1 MSDITVQSRAAFH
14 SRFQVA
20 VLALAAI
27 VLLTVTVR
35 TATSLYFVWEEWG
48 HLWDAVESPFWGLL
62 QSHFGY
68 VSPLGRLLFLI
79 EAKIFGHWYVGYAV
93 VNAALLVAVV
103 ALMWRTLRPANPWAS
118 WALTGGLVTFV
129 FSGGSLFAVHFAAMD
144 AYFLCWLFGMLALA
158 AWRAHRHPSIVLACF
173 LAAALS
179 STLMNVVVTS
189 FVVSMM
195 VALGRADA
203 PAAWRWSIWRVPLGY
218 ALFSAS
224 VSGLLFIVGRAF
236 PSVDPLVGVNQSI
249 ASTVQTDP
257 FGQFLPL
264 VSFIAVWLISPFLAV
279 IAVSQDLYERSVIA
293 LIDRPLL
300 LLVVLVAF
308 IALLSVAAARRFG
321 GVGWRRG
328 WLTAVLLTS
337 SLAFAAQIV
346 LFRGEQSFE
355 VRYTLMWMPAVVV
368 FWSWWIN
375 DTLASRSA
383 SLVSSTIT
391 VLAKV
396 ATAAMV
402 VSAFVVAALSP
413 VLVDQ
418 AVDVMRPRTEVSL
431 ELKEAVLQCGTIEE
445 PAVADVL
452 APGMPWEGVCE
463 AASFLRD

>member
-1 MSDITVQSRAAFH
+1 MSDITAESRAVSH
-14 SRFQVA
+14 SPLQVVA
-20 VLALAAI
+20 LALAGA
-27 VLLTVTVR
+27 VLLTVTIR
-35 TATSLYFVWEEWG
+35 TASSLYFVWEEWG

-93 VNAALLVAVV
+93 VNALLLLAVV
-103 ALMWRTLRPANPWAS
+103 ALMWRTLRPSNPWAS
-118 WALTGGLVTFV
+118 WALTGGLITFL
-129 FSGGSLFAVHFAAMD
+129 FSGGALFAVHFAAMD

-158 AWRAHRHPSIVLACF
+158 AWRARRHPSIVLAAL

-179 STLMNVVVTS
+179 STLMNVVVTI

-195 VALGRADA
+195 VGLGRSDT
-203 PAAWRWSIWRVPLGY
+203 PAAWRWATWRAPLGY
-218 ALFSAS
+218 AVFSAS
-224 VSGLLFIVGRAF
+224 VSVLLFLIGRAF

-249 ASTVQTDP
+249 ASTVEADP
-257 FGQFLPL
+257 FGQLIPL

-293 LIDRPLL
+293 LIDRPLFL
-300 LLVVLVAF
+300 VVVLVAV
-308 IALLSVAAARRFG
+308 IALLSSAAARRFG

-328 WLTAVLLTS
+328 WLTVLLLTS
-337 SLAFAAQIV
+337 ALVFAAQIV
-346 LFRGEQSFE
+346 VFRGEQSYE

-368 FWSWWIN
+368 FWSWWVN
-375 DTLASRSA
+375 DTLGPRIPSPI
-383 SLVSSTIT
+383 SSTVT
-391 VLAKV
+391 VLARI

-402 VSAFVVAALSP
+402 LSALVVAALSP

-431 ELKEAVLQCGTIEE
+431 ELKDAVLQCGAIEE

>member
-1 MSDITVQSRAAFH
+1 MSDITTQSRAAFH
-14 SRFQVA
+14 SRVQVS
-20 VLALAAI
+20 VLALAAV
-27 VLLTVTVR
+27 VLLTVTIR
-35 TATSLYFVWEEWG
+35 TANSLYFVWEEWG
-48 HLWDAVESPFWGLL
+48 HLWDAVESPFWGLM

-158 AWRAHRHPSIVLACF
+158 AWRAHRHPSIVLAAF

-195 VALGRADA
+195 VGLGRSNG
-203 PAAWRWSIWRVPLGY
+203 PASWRWNTWRSPLGY
-218 ALFSAS
+218 ALFSAAVS
-224 VSGLLFIVGRAF
+224 VLLYFIGRAF

-249 ASTVQTDP
+249 ASTVQADP
-257 FGQFLPL
+257 IGQIIPLGSFL
-264 VSFIAVWLISPFLAV
+264 AVWLISPFLAV

-300 LLVVLVAF
+300 LLVALVTA
-308 IALLSVAAARRFG
+308 IALLTVAAARGSG

-328 WLTAVLLTS
+328 WLTVALLTS
-337 SLAFAAQIV
+337 ALTFAMQIV
-346 LFRGEQSFE
+346 LFRGDQSFE

-375 DTLASRSA
+375 DTLGPRITSPI
-383 SLVSSTIT
+383 SSTVM

-431 ELKEAVLQCGTIEE
+431 ELKDAVLQCGAIEE

-452 APGMPWEGVCE
+452 APGMSWEAVCE